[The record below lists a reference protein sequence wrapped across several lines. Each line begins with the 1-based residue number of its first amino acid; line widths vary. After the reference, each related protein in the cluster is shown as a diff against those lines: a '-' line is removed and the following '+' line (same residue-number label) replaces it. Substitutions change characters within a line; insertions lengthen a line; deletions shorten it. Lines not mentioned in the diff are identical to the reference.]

1 MKNTGL
7 TAILCMIL
15 FSSCVVS
22 SKKHK
27 DLESSYYG
35 LKNRYDNLG
44 VQANE
49 QASKFKILEEE
60 TAKLKEEVSELR
72 AENEL
77 LQRSNREFNEL
88 QDKLKN
94 SSRQEMADVLKK
106 IQQSEES
113 LQRKEDEL
121 RERNK
126 KLMELQEAIDKNE
139 KNVRELKSKVADALL
154 GFEGKGL
161 TVHQKNGKVYVS
173 VDEKLLFKSGSYEI
187 EKPGAEALSEISK
200 VLAQNADINIMV
212 EGHTDNVR
220 YTGSGN
226 LTDNWDLS
234 VKRATTVARALLK
247 DTNIN
252 PVRITAAGR
261 GEYMPI
267 ADNDT
272 KEGRQKNRRTEIILT
287 PKLDEL
293 LEMIQ

>member
-1 MKNTGL
+1 MV
-7 TAILCMIL
+7 L

-22 SKKHK
+22 SKKYK
-27 DLESSYYG
+27 DLETNYYG
-35 LKNRYDNLG
+35 LRNRYENLG

-49 QASKFKILEEE
+49 QASKLKALEGEIV
-60 TAKLKEEVSELR
+60 TMKEELNGLR
-72 AENEL
+72 SENEL

-94 SSRQEMADVLKK
+94 SSQKEMADLLKK

-113 LQRKEDEL
+113 LQKKEDEL
-121 RERNK
+121 RERNR
-126 KLMELQEAIDKNE
+126 KLIELQDAIEKNE

-220 YTGSGN
+220 YAGSGN
-226 LTDNWDLS
+226 LSDNWDLS

-247 DTNIN
+247 GTNIN
-252 PVRITAAGR
+252 PLRITAAGR

-267 ADNDT
+267 AENDT